1 MGLGIASG
9 ASAFAWQ
16 PENCGKSGAHVIRA
30 ALMYL
35 MYQLDPGVCCPLT
48 MSFAA
53 VPALLREDQSDPESY
68 PAELV
73 KKLISGKYSGQ
84 DVPLQ
89 SKPGATVGM
98 SMTEK
103 QGGSDVRA
111 NMTEAQPV
119 NKLKQSPG
127 EAFWLVGHKWF
138 TSAPMSDAFLTLAK
152 TKEGVS
158 CFIVPRWLPSGA
170 RNVGFTVQRLKE
182 KIGDKSNASSEVEYR
197 NAWGLLLG
205 PQGRGVRT
213 IVEMVVHTRLDC
225 VIGSSALMRL
235 SAQLAAHHASER
247 RAFGQRLLDQPLMR
261 SVLADLA
268 LESEAALATW
278 LRLARGLDGKE
289 GPFVRIAVAVAKYF
303 ICKRAPLVAYEAME
317 CHGGNGYVEDG
328 PIARLFRQS
337 PLNAIWEGSGNVIC
351 LDVLRALRREPDSA
365 RVLLAEL
372 QSAVGAAKAS
382 CSNSYSD
389 LVLRLQEQMTSDPA
403 ALEQHA
409 RDVVDKLA
417 VCLQASILLN
427 YGDQKVAEA
436 FLITR
441 LPDAGGLVLS
451 TSKLSYQ
458 KILSTGAL
466 RQVALEQW

>member
-1 MGLGIASG
+1 MDLGITSG
-9 ASAFAWQ
+9 VAAFAWQ
-16 PENCGKSGAHVIRA
+16 PENFGKPGAHVIRA

-53 VPALLREDQSDPESY
+53 VPALQRSEGDSY
-68 PAELV
+68 VAALIQ
-73 KKLISGKYSGQ
+73 KLTSCKYSGK
-84 DVPLQ
+84 DVPLL

-111 NMTEAQPV
+111 NMTEALPA
-119 NKLKQSPG
+119 NSG
-127 EAFWLVGHKWF
+127 NAFWLIGHKWF
-138 TSAPMSDAFLTLAK
+138 TSAPMSDAFLTLAQ

-158 CFIVPRWLPSGA
+158 CFIVPRWLPDGS
-170 RNVGFTVQRLKE
+170 RNAGFTVQRLKD

-197 NAWGLLLG
+197 NAWGWLLG
-205 PQGRGVRT
+205 PAGRGVRT

-235 SAQLAAHHASER
+235 SAQLAVHHASER
-247 RAFGQRLLDQPLMR
+247 LAFGRRLLDQPLMR
-261 SVLADLA
+261 RVLADLA

-278 LRLARGLDGKE
+278 LRLARGLDRRE

-303 ICKRAPLVAYEAME
+303 VCKRAPLVAYEAME

-351 LDVLRALRREPDSA
+351 LDVLRALRREPESA
-365 RVLLAEL
+365 AALMAEL
-372 QSAVGAAKAS
+372 QSALSAAESAKDS
-382 CSNSYSD
+382 PNSYAPM
-389 LVLRLQEQMTSDPA
+389 VRRLQEQLSSDPA
-403 ALEQHA
+403 GLEQHA
-409 RDVVDKLA
+409 RDVVDRLA

-427 YGDQKVAEA
+427 HGDRLVAHA
-436 FLITR
+436 FLMTR
-441 LPDAGGLVLS
+441 LPNAEGRF
-451 TSKLSYQ
+451 SKL
-458 KILSTGAL
+458 
-466 RQVALEQW
+466 